1 MPDPPS
7 TLKVAA
13 VTGGMGGI
21 SQGIV
26 IALTQPDFDVV
37 AGDRTIDPAIAERMT
52 TNTTNAAL
60 GARLS
65 FIRNDLADPGDLPAS
80 SMQYSLPSFTAFGH
94 IERLVN
100 NAGLSAKSRGE
111 LFDVSAESYDL
122 RRECAVRSPCP
133 GRLQEDARGRGRL
146 SRKRAFGRVHILLEC
161 CHRSPGARRSMR
173 CPKRRSPDG

>member
-26 IALTQPDFDVV
+26 IALTQRDFDVV
-37 AGDRTIDPAIAERMT
+37 VGDRTIDPAIAERMTTNAT

-65 FIRNDLADPGDLPAS
+65 FIRNDLADPGDLPGS

-100 NAGLSAKSRGE
+100 NTGLPAKSRGE

-122 RRECAVRSPCP
+122 RRECARCVLPAQAMLAAEADFPES
-133 GRLQEDARGRGRL
+133 
-146 SRKRAFGRVHILLEC
+146 
-161 CHRSPGARRSMR
+161 ARRSMR